1 MSAKPRVV
9 VDTQIFLRAGL
20 KRQSLVGKIVF
31 DLSDRYQII
40 FSAET
45 KKEVEDVLNR
55 PHLRAKFTQL
65 TDQVVKIIFDIF
77 DSAELVTL
85 PDPIPSVSRDPKDD
99 IFLACAVT
107 GKAQYLVTE
116 DQDPLVLNPYEG
128 VQIIDVPAF
137 FEIIKP
143 T

>member
-9 VDTQIFLRAGL
+9 VDTQVFLRAGL

-55 PHLRAKFTQL
+55 HE
-65 TDQVVKIIFDIF
+65 
-77 DSAELVTL
+77 S
-85 PDPIPSVSRDPKDD
+85 
-99 IFLACAVT
+99 
-107 GKAQYLVTE
+107 
-116 DQDPLVLNPYEG
+116 

>member
-1 MSAKPRVV
+1 MI
-9 VDTQIFLRAGL
+9 DTQIFLRAGL

-55 PHLRAKFTQL
+55 PQLRAKFTQL
-65 TDQVVKIIFDIF
+65 TDQVVKAILDIF
-77 DSAELVTL
+77 DSAELVML
-85 PDPIPSVSRDPKDD
+85 PDQIASVSRDPKDD

-107 GKAQYLVTE
+107 GKAQHLVTE
-116 DQDPLVLNPYEG
+116 DQDLLVLNPYEG